1 MRPGHPPHLSG
12 IVATI
17 ALTVMGLAGCDAPAT
32 DAETDP
38 QRQRFVHGLETEAK
52 PWSHEGFDDQEGDFS
67 FAVFSDLNGGERERI
82 FEVAVAQ
89 LNLLRPELVM
99 SIGDLID
106 GGTEDRD
113 RLEAEWDWFDQ
124 RARGTVAP
132 VFYVGGNHDL
142 TNLTMRE
149 VWEARYGA
157 RYYHFVYKDVLFL
170 VLDTED
176 HEPARM
182 REIYEARDTFIA
194 LQAAGRDWP
203 ELEGTTYFNMPERT
217 SGNVGPVQSRYFVD
231 VLAEHPGVRW
241 TFLFM
246 PKPIWRDA
254 GDPDFTA
261 IEAAL
266 GNRPYTLFNGHLHS
280 SAYTV
285 RNGRDHIMLGTTGGS
300 QNPDSE
306 TAFDHLTLVSMTG
319 DGPVIAQL
327 RMDGILDM
335 TGSVPLGGDTL
346 CFQASRC
353 D

>member
-1 MRPGHPPHLSG
+1 MKPRHAPHISRL
-12 IVATI
+12 VVTM
-17 ALTVMGLAGCDAPAT
+17 ALTTLGGVGCSEPAT
-32 DAETDP
+32 DPGRDTPPERFAHQVET
-38 QRQRFVHGLETEAK
+38 TSK

-67 FAVFSDLNGGERERI
+67 FAIFSDLNGGERERI

-149 VWEARYGA
+149 VWEARYGV

-194 LQAAGRDWP
+194 LQGEGRGWS
-203 ELEGTTYFNMPERT
+203 ELEETTYFNMPERT
-217 SGNVGPVQSRYFVD
+217 SGNVGPVQSRHFVD

-246 PKPIWRDA
+246 HKPIWRDA

-266 GNRPYTLFNGHLHS
+266 GDRPYTLFNGHLHS
-280 SAYTV
+280 YGHTV

-306 TAFDHLTLVSMTG
+306 TAFDHLTLVRMTG
-319 DGPVIAQL
+319 EGPVIAQL
-327 RMDGILDM
+327 RMDGILDK